1 MIPFLFKRSVRQ
13 LVCKQLFSRFFLLI
27 LLITL
32 AFSSKA
38 EWQNIHTFE
47 KEWLIYQPSWKAFLP
62 YISTRHFNY
71 KSKSLLIRPSD
82 FPKGHLKI
90 EASKNYT
97 LFINGVFSRKI
108 GQGDLIRMNLDS
120 LGLNHPLGE
129 RMVLTFYGDEL
140 YGLPQKVFV
149 EKDVE
154 KGEISTS
161 NFLGMKMREG
171 SGINNFFA
179 IAILSLLT
187 IVGFLYSF
195 FPKYFYSYFRY
206 SDWLSLNIKD
216 VVIAKM
222 PFAFPNLFVIFILSL
237 VTAYL
242 AYFNGL
248 LQTLNQTFAFSN
260 SMVENF
266 SASFLFIGSKTIVAF
281 ILFGLRFFMY
291 QMFCSLFKLDNLANI
306 HFFKSIQTNIQF
318 FTLLI
323 FFILIYSV
331 YMGPIFI
338 NNLQWIS
345 TAVDT
350 YFLSRA
356 VYFFIIFK
364 KHFKFNPLSLIAYLA
379 IIEGQVLLFGI
390 RELIFPEFM

>member
-1 MIPFLFKRSVRQ
+1 MIPFLVKRSVRQ
-13 LVCKQLFSRFFLLI
+13 LVCKQLFSRFFLFFLFA
-27 LLITL
+27 TL
-32 AFSSKA
+32 TFSSKA
-38 EWQNIHTFE
+38 EWQTIHSFE
-47 KEWLIYQPSWKAFLP
+47 KEWLVFQPSWKAFLP

-71 KSKSLLIRPSD
+71 KSKSLLINPTD

-108 GQGDLIRMNLDS
+108 AQGSLIRMNLDS
-120 LGLNHPLGE
+120 LGLKQPLGD

-140 YGLPQKVFV
+140 NGLPQKVFI
-149 EKDVE
+149 EQNVE

-179 IAILSLLT
+179 FAMLSLLT
-187 IVGFLYSF
+187 LLGFLYSF
-195 FPKYFYSYFRY
+195 FPKYFHSYFRY
-206 SDWLSLNIKD
+206 SDWLSLEIKD

-237 VTAYL
+237 VSAYL

-248 LQTLNQTFAFSN
+248 LQTLNQTFAFGS
-260 SMVENF
+260 SMAEDF
-266 SASFLFIGSKTIVAF
+266 SEAFLFIGSKTIVAF
-281 ILFGLRFFMY
+281 VLFGLRFFMY
-291 QMFCSLFKLDNLANI
+291 QMFCSLFKLDNLASV

-331 YMGPIFI
+331 YMGPAFI
-338 NNLQWIS
+338 NHLHWIR
-345 TAVDT
+345 TAVDM
-350 YFLSRA
+350 YFLFRA
-356 VYFFIIFK
+356 FYFFFIFK

>member
-1 MIPFLFKRSVRQ
+1 MIPFLVKRSVRQ
-13 LVCKQLFSRFFLLI
+13 LVCKQLFSRFFLFFLFA
-27 LLITL
+27 TF

-38 EWQNIHTFE
+38 EWQTIHSFE
-47 KEWLIYQPSWKAFLP
+47 KEWLVFQPSWKAFLP

-71 KSKSLLIRPSD
+71 KSKSLLINPAD

-90 EASKNYT
+90 EASKDYT

-108 GQGDLIRMNLDS
+108 AQGALIRMNLDS
-120 LGLNHPLGE
+120 LGVKQPLADQL
-129 RMVLTFYGDEL
+129 VLTFYGDEL
-140 YGLPQKVFV
+140 NGLPQKVFI
-149 EKDVE
+149 EQDVE
-154 KGEISTS
+154 KGKISTS

-171 SGINNFFA
+171 SGISNFFA
-179 IAILSLLT
+179 FAMLSLLT
-187 IVGFLYSF
+187 LLGFLYSF
-195 FPKYFYSYFRY
+195 FPKYFHSYFRY
-206 SDWLSLNIKD
+206 SDWLSLEIKD

-248 LQTLNQTFAFSN
+248 LHTLNQTFAFGS
-260 SMVENF
+260 SVTDNF
-266 SASFLFIGSKTIVAF
+266 SEAFIFIGSKTIVAF

-291 QMFCSLFKLDNLANI
+291 QMFCSLFKLDNLASI

-338 NNLQWIS
+338 NHLNWIR
-345 TAVDT
+345 TAVDM
-350 YFLSRA
+350 YFLFRA
-356 VYFFIIFK
+356 IYFFIIFK

>member
-206 SDWLSLNIKD
+206 SDWLSLDIKD

-266 SASFLFIGSKTIVAF
+266 SESFLFIGSKTIVAF

-345 TAVDT
+345 TAVDI

>member
-97 LFINGVFSRKI
+97 LFINGVFNRKI

-206 SDWLSLNIKD
+206 SDWLSLDIKD

-237 VTAYL
+237 VTSYL

-266 SASFLFIGSKTIVAF
+266 SESFLFIGSKTIVAF

-345 TAVDT
+345 TAVDI

>member
-1 MIPFLFKRSVRQ
+1 MIPFLVKKSVKQ
-13 LVCKQLFSRFFLLI
+13 LVCKQLFRRFFLFFLFA
-27 LLITL
+27 TL
-32 AFSSKA
+32 TFSSKA
-38 EWQNIHTFE
+38 EWQTIHSFE
-47 KEWLIYQPSWKAFLP
+47 KEWLVFQPSWKAFLP
-62 YISTRHFNY
+62 YISTRHLNY
-71 KSKSLLIRPSD
+71 KSKSLLINPTD

-108 GQGDLIRMNLDS
+108 TQGSLLRMNLDS
-120 LGLNHPLGE
+120 LGRKQPLAE
-129 RMVLTFYGDEL
+129 RLVLTFYGDEL
-140 YGLPQKVFV
+140 NGLPQKVFV
-149 EKDVE
+149 EQNVE
-154 KGEISTS
+154 KGKISTL
-161 NFLGMKMREG
+161 NFLGMKIREG

-179 IAILSLLT
+179 FAMLSLLT
-187 IVGFLYSF
+187 LLGFLYSF
-195 FPKYFYSYFRY
+195 FPKYFHSYFRF
-206 SDWLSLNIKD
+206 SDWLSLEIKD

-248 LQTLNQTFAFSN
+248 LHTLNQSFTMGSSLSEIFS
-260 SMVENF
+260 E
-266 SASFLFIGSKTIVAF
+266 AFLFIGTKTIIALM
-281 ILFGLRFFMY
+281 LFGLRFFMY
-291 QMFCSLFKLDNLANI
+291 QMFCSLFKLDNLASI

-338 NNLQWIS
+338 KNLNWIR
-345 TAVDT
+345 TAVDM
-350 YFLSRA
+350 YFLFRA